1 MNHSTQAISGKGFSL
16 IETLVTLVIL
26 VVGILALETF
36 YISVVDRQQTARE
49 RLIAVHLAE
58 EVIEFWQ
65 KDASDRVPNID
76 GSCFLTTR
84 AAAAAYPVSVTCT
97 PPALPIA
104 YTIWSNTTQAQAPL
118 PTSPNQGGT
127 PLVAPN
133 PGNFTIRNMQPVII
147 NTPATHNSVTPMLK
161 VVRISWFH
169 KGKALPP
176 IVLTH
181 ISSLR

>member
-1 MNHSTQAISGKGFSL
+1 MHCARRMEKGFTL
-16 IETLVTLVIL
+16 IETMVTLLIL
-26 VVGILALETF
+26 VIGILALESF

-65 KDASDRVPNID
+65 QDANDYLPNID

-84 AAAAAYPVSVTCT
+84 IAATAYPVSVTCT

-118 PTSPNQGGT
+118 PTNPNQGGS
-127 PLVAPN
+127 PLAAPN
-133 PGNFTIRNMQPVII
+133 PGSFSIRNMQPVV
-147 NTPATHNSVTPMLK
+147 TAAGTSVTPALK
-161 VVRISWFH
+161 AVRISWLH
-169 KGKALPP
+169 KGKAETP

-181 ISSLR
+181 ISRLQ

>member
-1 MNHSTQAISGKGFSL
+1 MPLKDSSGQGFTL
-16 IETLVTLVIL
+16 IETLVTLLIL

-65 KDASDRVPNID
+65 QDASDRVPNMD
-76 GSCFLTTR
+76 ASCFLTVRT
-84 AAAAAYPVSVTCT
+84 AAAPYPVSVTCT

-118 PTSPNQGGT
+118 PTNPNQGGT

-133 PGNFTIRNMQPVII
+133 PGNFTIRNMQPVIV